1 MTPSLRRKG
10 GKGGL
15 RGSVAVK
22 QTKSWSA
29 QYTYPSRPSS
39 ASRRREPSELNPCL
53 PGSQKAEQGLPS
65 GLPGMCLSTFRKM
78 PGSSEAESALSGVKD
93 EHGPNFRSVLSKER
107 NLFCFNLFQNLLR
120 TFRKKEHVHFF
131 FLVEWDK
138 VSLLM
143 MSFCS

>member
-1 MTPSLRRKG
+1 
-10 GKGGL
+10 
-15 RGSVAVK
+15 
-22 QTKSWSA
+22 
-29 QYTYPSRPSS
+29 
-39 ASRRREPSELNPCL
+39 
-53 PGSQKAEQGLPS
+53 
-65 GLPGMCLSTFRKM
+65 M

-131 FLVEWDK
+131 LVEWDK